1 MEPSSSRLK
10 PREVQLERSQ
20 ELRTRVTNNVLYI
33 LRERV
38 GMTQAKALINVWGL
52 GYADYPDLIIMHSMH
67 VANIH
72 KYAYC
77 VHNNEEGWGWTA
89 WKSGFAW
96 SVYLDLCH
104 TDRRWSILSLS
115 LFERSTEQ
123 RKAFI
128 SVLGCVPHTLVPCS
142 VSAEGGYHAEDKN
155 SLPLLQACPSCAPH
169 PAFHPLEQLC
179 LMFLF
184 QNPLGIGKCE
194 TVRVK
199 AHRRVLVNTQDDQDT
214 HACT

>member
-1 MEPSSSRLK
+1 
-10 PREVQLERSQ
+10 
-20 ELRTRVTNNVLYI
+20 
-33 LRERV
+33 
-38 GMTQAKALINVWGL
+38 MTQAKALINVWGL
-52 GYADYPDLIIMHSMH
+52 GYADYPDLIITHSMH

-72 KYAYC
+72 KYGYC

-104 TDRRWSILSLS
+104 TDRRWSILFLS

-123 RKAFI
+123 WKASISVLGGVPQTLCHALSQLRAEAFI
-128 SVLGCVPHTLVPCS
+128 SVLGGVPHTLVPCS